1 MTLLL
6 LGALVAAGLGYVN
19 LAALMLRGVILTL
32 VAVGL
37 TLLLARML
45 SEFWDSLDEGR
56 DRWQQALRRA
66 IEAHDLPYVMD
77 EGGGAFYGPKID
89 LKVNDALDREWQL
102 STIQFDFNMPERFDM
117 TYADKLFGVFQRLHR
132 ADEFEGTGIGLLVVQ
147 KVADALA
154 TASPTME
161 EVFLTAIR
169 MRRSEVRGWDMLR
182 RLQKAAR
189 QSGETSG

>member
-1 MTLLL
+1 MRMMED
-6 LGALVAAGLGYVN
+6 
-19 LAALMLRGVILTL
+19 LA
-32 VAVGL
+32 
-37 TLLLARML
+37 
-45 SEFWDSLDEGR
+45 
-56 DRWQQALRRA
+56 
-66 IEAHDLPYVMD
+66 
-77 EGGGAFYGPKID
+77 
-89 LKVNDALDREWQL
+89 DALAQETLKLERE
-102 STIQFDFNMPERFDM
+102 T
-117 TYADKLFGVFQRLHR
+117 G
-132 ADEFEGTGIGLLVVQ
+132 DEAVVQ